1 MKDWNKELGYLE
13 NTRQRM
19 WNDDYFEFLV
29 KQVWKIDYPVK
40 ILDVGCGY
48 GDLGKRLLPIIP
60 DGSSYKGIDIAED
73 LIEKAR
79 EDFSNSKYNTEF
91 EVMNLLEYEPVAKY
105 DIVICQSVLRHI
117 PEVKEVL
124 KKMIASTVSGGLV
137 ICIEPSRRMENA
149 GLYIDDKD
157 FDIFENDEF
166 LKERW
171 QQEYANGGRD
181 FLVGMKIP
189 GYMSQMGLR
198 NVSVRVNDYVD
209 FISKNETEIV
219 GEGKADSFAENKLDY
234 FSEGKLD
241 SFAESKLDYFFE
253 ERLDSFE
260 DSKKDFLQNYGVDEK
275 YSDATIYFSARCHL
289 ISFGVKS

>member
-1 MKDWNKELGYLE
+1 MKDWNKEVGYLE
-13 NTRQRM
+13 NTRKRM

-29 KQVWKIDYPVK
+29 KHVWKIDHPVN

-60 DGSSYKGIDIAED
+60 GGSSYKGIDIAED

-79 EDFSNSKYNTEF
+79 EDFKVTKYDTDF
-91 EVMNLLEYEPVAKY
+91 EVKNLLEYEPIEIY

-124 KKMIASTVSGGLV
+124 KKMIASVVSGGLV
-137 ICIEPSRRMENA
+137 ICIEPSRKMENA

-171 QQEYANGGRD
+171 QQEYSNGGRD

-189 GYMSQMGLR
+189 GYMAEMGLR

-209 FISKNETEIV
+209 FISKSGTENY
-219 GEGKADSFAENKLDY
+219 K
-234 FSEGKLD
+234 
-241 SFAESKLDYFFE
+241 ESKDAFM
-253 ERLDSFE
+253 
-260 DSKKDFLQNYGVDEK
+260 QNCGIDNK
-275 YSDATIYFSARCHL
+275 YNDATSYLSARCHL